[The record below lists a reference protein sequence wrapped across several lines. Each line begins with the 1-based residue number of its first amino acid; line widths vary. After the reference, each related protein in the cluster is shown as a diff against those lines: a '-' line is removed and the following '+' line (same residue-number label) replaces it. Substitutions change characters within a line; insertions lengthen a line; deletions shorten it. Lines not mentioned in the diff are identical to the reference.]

1 MIIER
6 KVFSSTHCALII
18 TYVFYR
24 YWDVFTRRFQIYID
38 LASMKHAKFFN
49 YLVKNSI
56 KHVEI
61 CLFLL
66 YN

>member
-1 MIIER
+1 MTIGR
-6 KVFSSTHCALII
+6 NVFSKTHCALII

-38 LASMKHAKFFN
+38 LISMKQAEFYN
-49 YLVKNSI
+49 YLAKNSI